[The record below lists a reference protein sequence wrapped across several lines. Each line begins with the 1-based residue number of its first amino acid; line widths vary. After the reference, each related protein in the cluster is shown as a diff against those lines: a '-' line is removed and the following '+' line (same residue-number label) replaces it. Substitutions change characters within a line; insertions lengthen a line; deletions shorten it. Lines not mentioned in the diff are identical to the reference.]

1 MTPWLPAAGDMCE
14 ALFPFEVLSVDSA
27 GAEAVITASAILAE
41 GEVFLIIT
49 SNEVGEIPAWEF
61 DIMHKSSIYYFN
73 IPAGRSMIHLDG
85 EGGQYSF
92 PFKRLDRSTTDS

>member
-1 MTPWLPAAGDMCE
+1 MSSWVPGTGDMCE
-14 ALFPFEVLSVDSA
+14 AICPFEVLSVDST
-27 GAEAVITASAILAE
+27 GGNAVITSSSVLEE
-41 GEVFLIIT
+41 GDVFLILL
-49 SNEVGEIPAWEF
+49 SEEVEELPAWEF